1 MTVGF
6 VTLGIAFVVS
16 LQVFTAYFFAQQPT
30 PGWTSTFL
38 AIMFLGGVQSL
49 CIGILGEYIARIY
62 REVKR
67 RPLYLVAAT
76 ANLAGPQPPLPP
88 ERDERLHRSADT
100 VHGGDSR

>member
-1 MTVGF
+1 VGF
-6 VTLGIAFVVS
+6 VVLAIAVVVAT
-16 LQVFTAYFFAQQPT
+16 QVFIAYFFARDPV

-38 AIMFLGGVQSL
+38 AILFLGGMQSL

-76 ANLAGPQPPLPP
+76 ANLPEAPQGDADAGARPC
-88 ERDERLHRSADT
+88 RVA
-100 VHGGDSR
+100 GGDARPS